1 MSFKFNPFTTKFD
14 IVKDDGEIDHDS
26 LINTHN
32 LTTDI
37 DHDALTN
44 FVANEHIDWT
54 NASDDF
60 KTSGDI
66 ISSGTQDWVLKSS
79 DTDLALGLY
88 PNTSGNNALFRVY
101 SKDGDGTDY
110 VGFEIYAVGTISNPS
125 DRERLTSR
133 WNVSNS
139 EFEIY
144 SEANGTGTLR
154 PITIYTEG
162 NDGQLVLNTDGS
174 VDVGGNLTVSGT
186 GHDSFSDFVAA
197 EHYDWTNETHNL
209 ITTGDVTTT
218 NMTVNGIISFG
229 AAPELT
235 ISSGVITVTASYHQV
250 DTQSDAA
257 TDDLDTINGGVQGG
271 IYIFRAANN
280 SRTVVFKNNTGNI
293 RLAGTDFS
301 LDHSWDT
308 IMLIYDGVNWRE
320 LSRADNN
327 S

>member
-1 MSFKFNPFTTKFD
+1 MSSNRISHSRTKVTD
-14 IVKDDGEIDHDS
+14 TSSLDLTIAGQSISGVVLPAGVDHDS

-37 DHDALTN
+37 DHDATTN
-44 FVANEHIDWT
+44 
-54 NASDDF
+54 
-60 KTSGDI
+60 
-66 ISSGTQDWVLKSS
+66 
-79 DTDLALGLY
+79 
-88 PNTSGNNALFRVY
+88 
-101 SKDGDGTDY
+101 
-110 VGFEIYAVGTISNPS
+110 
-125 DRERLTSR
+125 
-133 WNVSNS
+133 
-139 EFEIY
+139 
-144 SEANGTGTLR
+144 
-154 PITIYTEG
+154 
-162 NDGQLVLNTDGS
+162 
-174 VDVGGNLTVSGT
+174 
-186 GHDSFSDFVAA
+186 FVAA

-209 ITTGDVTTT
+209 ITTGNVTTT
-218 NMTVNGIISFG
+218 NMTINGIMSFG

-235 ISSGVITVTASYHQV
+235 ISGGVITVTASYHQV

-280 SRTVVFKNNTGNI
+280 ARTVVFKNNTGNI

-320 LSRADNN
+320 LSRADN